1 MKTKSLGGIS
11 HDQLYDWIT
20 PNGHK
25 ITVFLE
31 EAEIEDRIIS
41 VNISA
46 GEQFKPAFLAISP
59 NTVFL
64 Q

>member
-1 MKTKSLGGIS
+1 MI
-11 HDQLYDWIT
+11 QLYYWIT

-25 ITVFLE
+25 ITVLFE
-31 EAEIEDRIIS
+31 EAEIEYRIIS